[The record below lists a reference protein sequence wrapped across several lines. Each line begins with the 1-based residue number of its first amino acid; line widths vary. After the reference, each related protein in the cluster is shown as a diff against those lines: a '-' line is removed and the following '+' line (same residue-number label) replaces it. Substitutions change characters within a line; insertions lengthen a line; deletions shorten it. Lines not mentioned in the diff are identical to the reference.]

1 MDRKDHILDLARSA
15 APPREASAPTDV
27 QALLESLVY
36 DYADSGHLVT
46 LCGRIEGP
54 VVTASHALRRIMT
67 NLTDNALKFGKDAEI
82 SVERDVRG
90 CVLIVV
96 RDRGPGIPEPELEA
110 VFAPFYRVEASR
122 SRETGGAG
130 LGLAIASH
138 LAIALRGELRLTNR
152 TGGGLEARLV
162 LPCSSG

>member
-110 VFAPFYRVEASR
+110 VFARFYRVEASR
-122 SRETGGAG
+122 SRETGERGWG
-130 LGLAIASH
+130 LRSPAI
-138 LAIALRGELRLTNR
+138 LRSRCAANC
-152 TGGGLEARLV
+152 A
-162 LPCSSG
+162 